1 MSIKQTVES
10 HPLTVLTAI
19 SITACSIGSG
29 VTYLITEQTNKQV
42 QFQLDIIEKENS
54 SLENKIKDKN
64 IEISNLNKN
73 IQYYK
78 GQIDTLNTL
87 RNQQENVN
95 IYKDQ
100 QYKNNIQESYNNL
113 SKTNAYNNNLYQQN
127 KYLINQNNYLN
138 KTCSIFSK
146 VNQLEQSK
154 ASIENQISNLTEFNK
169 SNLPRLTRLSS
180 EYDSRI
186 KELEKKLVCNEN
198 S

>member
-1 MSIKQTVES
+1 MSLKQTIES
-10 HPLTVLTAI
+10 HPLAFINAI
-19 SITACSIGSG
+19 SITSASIGGS
-29 VTYLITEQTNKQV
+29 VTHLITDQTNKQI
-42 QFQLDIIEKENS
+42 QFQLDIKEKENS
-54 SLENKIKDKN
+54 SLENKIKDKD
-64 IEISNLNKN
+64 IEIYNLNKN

-95 IYKDQ
+95 IYKEQ

-146 VNQLEQSK
+146 VTQLEQNK
-154 ASIENQISNLTEFNK
+154 AIIENQIARLAESDK
-169 SNLPRLTRLSS
+169 ANLPRLTRLSS

>member
-10 HPLTVLTAI
+10 HPLAFITVI
-19 SITACSIGSG
+19 SITAGGIGSG
-29 VTYLITEQTNKQV
+29 VTHLITDQINKQV
-42 QFQLDIIEKENS
+42 QFQLDITEKENS
-54 SLENKIKDKN
+54 SLENRIKDKD
-64 IEISNLNKN
+64 IEISYLNKN

-95 IYKDQ
+95 IYKEQ
-100 QYKNNIQESYNNL
+100 QYKNNIQENYNNL

-127 KYLINQNNYLN
+127 KYLLNQNNYLN

-146 VNQLEQSK
+146 VSQLEQNK
-154 ASIENQISNLTEFNK
+154 AIIENQIARLLESDK

-180 EYDSRI
+180 EYDYRI